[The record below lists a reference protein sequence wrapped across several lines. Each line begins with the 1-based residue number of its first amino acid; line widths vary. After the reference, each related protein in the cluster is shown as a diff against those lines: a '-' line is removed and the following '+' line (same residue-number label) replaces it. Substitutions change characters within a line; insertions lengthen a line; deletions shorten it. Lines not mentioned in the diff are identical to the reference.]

1 MPNAP
6 GIFADTMIEQPQLA
20 AARRETRQGRREFIR
35 AKAQEVRLELLAL
48 EQLEKEID
56 SELGDEDACVYDVDL
71 LFSPTGSPSGT
82 QPTYQQTGSVAPF
95 SNSNAAVEP
104 TSGLV
109 RHPPQP
115 PIPDSIRAR
124 SQQFRGHQQRIP
136 STMRTVPTR
145 SSSSSGTTHGVSPV
159 SKLAIGTGTQSRSG
173 AVTSTPSPTSP
184 HSSPS
189 PPISPLST
197 TYTEDGAIAEG
208 TSGRIIAPTQ
218 AQVNKFVG
226 WRPDIHVQDAWDSHL
241 SPAAE
246 EDKDDEHYEYLNES
260 EEDLRDI
267 TLSDMVAKNLNMLSD
282 SDDTDSGGNF
292 DAQGSRP
299 ENDHVGEQDFD
310 EANMTIVDRTCIFM
324 SSLEHDFDQQAAAGQ
339 GIPSLLSETLP
350 ENDYDISS
358 QPPTQEATV
367 KESIMDDF
375 LRPLPP
381 LPQSPESYQS
391 FPQDNSPGVVDESLQ
406 SAQHGSGRTLP
417 VLAPIVTSREHCQQV
432 LQRRK
437 RNGDQRRHS
446 SIRSQSPLSLTS
458 PVTGVPHSE
467 FSTPLPYDDSPS
479 DLSTPSSA
487 YHTAKEDLSPSSA
500 YFSEDS
506 GGSDGM
512 KKYMPA
518 GSESAMNMS
527 SELIQLPPAPEQETR
542 RARIEA
548 TVAILSG
555 SPNARHQPLD
565 MIIIRP
571 TRSQPGN
578 LLSSRSE
585 SATSS
590 PWFPLSPT
598 QSIDSRHSEGTGGPS
613 WSWSYPSSL
622 QSTVASLG
630 SNSVDGLA
638 GYSVAEGKDVASKR
652 RPNFS
657 TSNMGV
663 KIKSRSMSSLTKH
676 QHGWLGFQA
685 LDVRMVASG
694 RSHIVVVTR
703 SNQVHSCWEPN
714 SDEMV
719 DPRSLV
725 ALAASAQDIELALG
739 RGISAENSSGYV
751 QDTALYPVLV
761 KIGGVDT
768 LESPIVKIACSDSA
782 TFLLT
787 EAGDLWSWGTFENM
801 DGDKVGLL
809 HQNSATRPILICSQS
824 QRIKDIVC
832 GKNHVLILS
841 TAGDVISWGSNEY
854 GQLARLRTPSHSPLL
869 AGDAAYD
876 LSPHFVE
883 NLPANILGIGA
894 SKTGSFAWD
903 EDHLYAWGD
912 NTYGQLGYEFASSPV
927 SRWKRSASTSTVNRD
942 GKDIVVVP
950 RAVTLH
956 WKGKSIKQV
965 LGGLRHT
972 VILANSGLIITMGDD
987 EFGQL
992 GATAQ
997 LTTAMGSSSNLASRS
1012 ASPLQSSQSRM
1023 GQSPLSS
1030 LGGSSWTNLESHL
1043 SSSSILPDA
1052 SGDGPSPLGSP
1063 RLRGRRLNPTL
1074 VRVGPRVKEISCG
1087 DFHTVTC
1094 CENGQMYA
1102 WGQDYDGILAIHNAY
1117 TQQYLQQQ
1125 RGVGIDGRMSLKS
1138 VNTDFSLQRDKARK
1152 VVSVS
1157 TMQHGA
1163 SVALVSSA

>member
-1 MPNAP
+1 
-6 GIFADTMIEQPQLA
+6 
-20 AARRETRQGRREFIR
+20 
-35 AKAQEVRLELLAL
+35 
-48 EQLEKEID
+48 
-56 SELGDEDACVYDVDL
+56 
-71 LFSPTGSPSGT
+71 
-82 QPTYQQTGSVAPF
+82 
-95 SNSNAAVEP
+95 
-104 TSGLV
+104 
-109 RHPPQP
+109 
-115 PIPDSIRAR
+115 
-124 SQQFRGHQQRIP
+124 
-136 STMRTVPTR
+136 MRTVPTR

-218 AQVNKFVG
+218 AQ
-226 WRPDIHVQDAWDSHL
+226 
-241 SPAAE
+241 
-246 EDKDDEHYEYLNES
+246 S

-350 ENDYDISS
+350 ENDYDMSFMIDTEMPSRYSPTTSRSATFAVPRNRNSHWQQTRPLPALTPIGMTAKESILDEFLKSLPPLPQSPDSRQIFQPPPVSTAEESIMEEFLRSLPPLPRSPESPRSS

-458 PVTGVPHSE
+458 PVTGVPQSE

-542 RARIEA
+542 RSRIEA

-714 SDEMV
+714 SDDMV
-719 DPRSLV
+719 DPRSPV

-761 KIGGVDT
+761 KIGGMDT

-927 SRWKRSASTSTVNRD
+927 SRWKRSANTSTVNRD

-972 VILANSGLIITMGDD
+972 VILAHSGLIITMGDD

-1117 TQQYLQQQ
+1117 TQQHLQQQ